1 MFFSSRLVTLLLFLV
16 STPWFSGC
24 ATTRTYGTNA
34 AVNEDALS
42 LIHAGTSTSDDL
54 RHLLGEP
61 TEVNSLGPNLELWT
75 YRYIEYRGA
84 HVPLLGEVSTGNEQE
99 SEVKF
104 HLRDNRVERLE
115 RSRTQRNNSLY

>member
-1 MFFSSRLVTLLLFLV
+1 MSFLSRICAILLFLV
-16 STPWFSGC
+16 SIPWLSSC
-24 ATTRTYGTNA
+24 ATTRVYGTNA

-42 LIHAGTSTSDDL
+42 RIHAGTSTSADL

-61 TEVNSLGPNLELWT
+61 TTVTSLGPGLELWT

-84 HVPLLGEVSTGNEQE
+84 NVPLFGEISTGNEQE

-104 HLRDNRVERLE
+104 HLRDDLVERLE
-115 RSRTQRNNSLY
+115 RSKTQRRRGL